1 MKIIRFYKE
10 ISGRWYAD
18 LPDWGGSKADLE
30 MVCGADTM
38 LEIIAQDNDEVYLR
52 LSLEEPSELN
62 NTLTK
67 IKDTPDIG
75 GATYLMK
82 EWYGFEY
89 NLEIW
94 LCDVTRFVFGSLPE
108 IIYIE

>member
-10 ISGRWYAD
+10 TSDRWYAD
-18 LPDWGGSKADLE
+18 LPEWEGSKADLE

-38 LEIIAQDNDEVYLR
+38 LDIMAQGENEVYLR
-52 LSLEEPSELN
+52 LSLEEPTELS
-62 NTLTK
+62 NTLIK

-82 EWYGFEY
+82 DWKWIEY

-108 IIYIE
+108 IIYIN